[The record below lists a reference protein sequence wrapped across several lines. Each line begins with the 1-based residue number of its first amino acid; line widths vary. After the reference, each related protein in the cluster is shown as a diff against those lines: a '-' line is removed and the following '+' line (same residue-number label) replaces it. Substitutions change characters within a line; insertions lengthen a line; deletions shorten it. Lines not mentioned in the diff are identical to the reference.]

1 MKHII
6 YFKSGEKEVFENQQ
20 VSDTIVVTGDPDLP
34 KLDAIGEFIRVYC
47 EDGLQYLY
55 PAADIHQIVSATTPE
70 AEVLLCDA

>member
-6 YFKSGEKEVFENQQ
+6 HFKNGETEVFAPTQ

-34 KLDAIGEFIRVYC
+34 RLDAVGEFIRVYC

-55 PAADIHQIVSATTPE
+55 PAADIHQVISATTPE
-70 AEVLLCDA
+70 AEALLP